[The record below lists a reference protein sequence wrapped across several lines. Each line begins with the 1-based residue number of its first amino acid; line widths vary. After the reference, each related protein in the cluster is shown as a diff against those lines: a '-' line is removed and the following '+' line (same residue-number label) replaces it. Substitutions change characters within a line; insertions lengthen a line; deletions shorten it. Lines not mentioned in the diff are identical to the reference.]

1 METCLIKIKLHLI
14 INIKALTFVSIYFIE
29 VHNPLSR
36 TQEDEKETEC
46 CNQIFL
52 MAPLCNI
59 YNLNILNRV
68 SKCKKKF
75 IRNEIAN

>member
-1 METCLIKIKLHLI
+1 METCLVKIKLHI
-14 INIKALTFVSIYFIE
+14 ININVKALTFVSIYFIE

-36 TQEDEKETEC
+36 TQEDEKETKC

-59 YNLNILNRV
+59 YNLNILN
-68 SKCKKKF
+68 
-75 IRNEIAN
+75 